1 MCYVGRINSI
11 WTFIESE
18 VITLIIKADVD
29 KFKANFS
36 KCMIGQRV
44 RLTSNGGRK
53 RLIVYEGVVEGCYP
67 NVFSVRYTRPDA
79 KDDVVSYSYV
89 DVLTGKV
96 KIFKLMEKGEEQA
109 S

>member
-1 MCYVGRINSI
+1 M
-11 WTFIESE
+11 
-18 VITLIIKADVD
+18 IIKSDVE
-29 KFKANFS
+29 KFKGAFS
-36 KCMIGQRV
+36 KCMIGQKV

-67 NVFSVRYTRPDA
+67 NVFSVRYTRPDG

-96 KIFKLMEKGEEQA
+96 KVFRLSEKVDVQA